1 MIAALRPVSLITAG
15 FVLAAALSGCATR
28 TAHADPGLPG
38 AGTTDVH
45 ADPSGDIAHLAAVR
59 LAGQDGYDRLVLEFT
74 DRVPG
79 YTVGYRPLPAHED
92 ASGFE
97 IPLPGAGALL
107 QLSRTPATASGW
119 AGGPS
124 TYSGPAALSADTA
137 SVTEVK
143 NAGDFEAVLTWV
155 AGVRTQQ
162 PFRVQALDNPPRLVV
177 DIAH

>member
-1 MIAALRPVSLITAG
+1 MMPLAQR
-15 FVLAAALSGCATR
+15 LAAGLVVALAVSGCATY
-28 TAHADPGLPG
+28 TAQSDPGLPG
-38 AGTTDVH
+38 AGTADVQ
-45 ADPSGDIAHLAAVR
+45 AAPSGDIAHLAAVR

-107 QLSRTPATASGW
+107 QLTLTPATADGW
-119 AGGPS
+119 AGGPR
-124 TYSGPAALSADTA
+124 TYPGPSALSADTA

-143 NAGDFEAVLTWV
+143 SAGDFEAVLTWV
-155 AGVRTQQ
+155 AGVRAQV
-162 PFRVQALDNPPRLVV
+162 PFRVQVLDGPPRLVV